1 MLSVMCK
8 VLCCAIFLLCCL
20 SGCVAQS
27 RWALPKLQELTDADE
42 LGRGAVHLS
51 AAETQLLKNLTR
63 RKMYPAFV

>member
-1 MLSVMCK
+1 
-8 VLCCAIFLLCCL
+8 
-20 SGCVAQS
+20 VAQS